1 MDVPASDR
9 RGLAIGLVVFGAM
22 IAIGGMLFFL
32 LFQEGLTPLF
42 DSASTAAET
51 QEGQE
56 QITLASA
63 IAGGMAVYVLIVAC
77 LFLVARSVVE
87 SRGPG

>member
-1 MDVPASDR
+1 MNLPASN
-9 RGLAIGLVVFGAM
+9 RGLAIGVVVFAAM

-42 DSASTAAET
+42 DSATSAAET
-51 QEGQE
+51 QDGKD
-56 QITLASA
+56 QIVLAEA
-63 IAGGMAVYVLIVAC
+63 IAGGMAVYALIVSC

-87 SRGPG
+87 SRGPR